1 VALDGSKNHHTGCTL
16 LEALATIGLSLII
29 ASALRGGLMS
39 RINDDMLVGAIA
51 TSASLWI
58 TGITIAVCYLMI
70 RR

>member
-1 VALDGSKNHHTGCTL
+1 MENEGWMTVEGKV
-16 LEALATIGLSLII
+16 
-29 ASALRGGLMS
+29 S

-51 TSASLWI
+51 ASASLWI